1 MKHPG
6 CPHWRCRNLGLAAI
20 CVGPP
25 AAVLLLQYAM
35 IIATMQPLPAQITDQ
50 ALSARD
56 LFLRPLAGAG
66 LKAGSGAAQYLGI
79 RYNVLLLDDVHG
91 PGRRVNPAGV
101 FKTGDCFALEFV
113 ANRGGYLYVFAEG
126 ASGAWTVLHPPA
138 ADPKR
143 QNKVQP
149 GTLVQPFGGSCLEFR
164 ATKGMERLFVFLS
177 NETIDTAKFM
187 DLFRLSDVARG
198 PIEGSSIPKSS
209 EMAGLRKGIG
219 ARDVMTEMTDTAKDG
234 EPPFSVYAVAE
245 PPKLF
250 VEIALR
256 HQ

>member
-1 MKHPG
+1 MKHPA
-6 CPHWRCRNLGLAAI
+6 CFHSRSWTLGIKEICAWPRVAAS
-20 CVGPP
+20 
-25 AAVLLLQYAM
+25 LQYAM
-35 IIATMQPLPAQITDQ
+35 IIAAMQPLPAQMTGQ
-50 ALSARD
+50 VLSARD

-66 LKAGSGAAQYLGI
+66 MKAGSGAAQYLGI

-91 PGRRVNPAGV
+91 PSQRVNPAGV

-113 ANRGGYLYVFAEG
+113 ANRGGYLHVFAEG
-126 ASGAWTVLHPPA
+126 ASGAWTVLYPPA
-138 ADPKR
+138 ENR
-143 QNKVQP
+143 NVQNQVQP

-177 NETIDTAKFM
+177 NETIDAAKLM
-187 DLFRLSDVARG
+187 DLFRLSSVARG
-198 PIEGSSIPKSS
+198 PIEGSLIPNRS
-209 EMAGLRKGIG
+209 EMAGLRKGLG
-219 ARDVMTEMTDTAKDG
+219 VRDVMTERTDAAKDG

-245 PPKLF
+245 PPRLF